1 MLTLTFFFAFSF
13 NNNLSWLKQRMDAAA
28 PSGSSSPSTD
38 VQQHYSS
45 DATDKSAS
53 DRAENQESEAQT
65 HHHHQMRSG
74 RRRTGDVDDQNE
86 FLSQEEEEVPAG
98 RDQGQDHNQRASFSG
113 LLLGKQV
120 VRGLEEAGYLRP
132 SPIQA
137 KAIPLGRCGL
147 GLYSFHSPLSWQDAI
162 AFVQM

>member
-1 MLTLTFFFAFSF
+1 
-13 NNNLSWLKQRMDAAA
+13 MDAAA
-28 PSGSSSPSTD
+28 SSESSSPSTD

-53 DRAENQESEAQT
+53 ERAENQESEAQS
-65 HHHHQMRSG
+65 HHHHQTRAG
-74 RRRTGDVDDQNE
+74 RRRTGDVEDQKE
-86 FLSQEEEEVPAG
+86 ISHEEEEVLAG

-120 VRGLEEAGYLRP
+120 VRGLEEAGYLHP
-132 SPIQA
+132 SPIQV

-147 GLYSFHSPLSWQDAI
+147 GLYSFHPFDPFLEQDAI
-162 AFVQM
+162 AFVQMY